1 MRAAFGPPVFFGL
14 PEDEIAALAAP
25 APTGHNMRL
34 MSSSTISTPSPAAT
48 PLAIRVQGVSK
59 VFRTWASPAQRLIVP
74 LLHRC
79 GSMLRHAAPTLA
91 VRLHT
96 SAHSRIHIHQALH
109 DISFE
114 LHRGEA
120 LGIVGLNGSGKST
133 LLQIIAG
140 VLPATTGT
148 VETHGRVAALLEL
161 GSGFNPELTGR
172 ENIYINGAIL
182 GLSRAAINAL
192 IGQIIEFADIGDY
205 IDQPVKTYSSGMA
218 LRLAFSVQVHIDP
231 DILIVDEALAVGD
244 AAFQAKAM
252 TRIQEILARGT
263 TLLFVGHDL
272 NALRAFCQ
280 RAILLEDGCMQM
292 LGSPEEVIEEYLF
305 RVHAKA
311 TPTGLPKP
319 IRIDEGFRCE
329 DGGVLSL
336 NLQDGAHHLALGFG
350 DPLVVTAELQ
360 LAGKLNDVAC
370 IIDILD
376 QRGVPLTGRRIRLP
390 AMAAGEHRIQLE
402 IAFRAELA
410 HGIYRLRARLVQ
422 ALTHHQHHQRVLCR
436 YESDLSFEV
445 IDNSIER
452 FSGLFALPTEVSIR
466 NLSSDG
472 IHAA

>member
-1 MRAAFGPPVFFGL
+1 M
-14 PEDEIAALAAP
+14 P
-25 APTGHNMRL
+25 A
-34 MSSSTISTPSPAAT
+34 TPSILDASPATTA
-48 PLAIRVQGVSK
+48 AIRVRGVGK
-59 VFRTWASPAQRLIVP
+59 VFRTWTSPAQRLIVP

-79 GSMLRHAAPTLA
+79 GSMLAGATPALAA
-91 VRLHT
+91 RLHA
-96 SAHSRIHIHQALH
+96 SAHRRIHIHEALH
-109 DISFE
+109 DVSFE
-114 LHRGEA
+114 LRHGEA
-120 LGIVGLNGSGKST
+120 LGIVGLNGRGKST

-172 ENIYINGAIL
+172 ENIYINGVIL
-182 GLSRAAINAL
+182 GLSRARIDAL
-192 IGQIIEFADIGDY
+192 IGDIIGFADIGDY

-280 RAILLEDGCMQM
+280 RAILLEGGRMAM

-311 TPTGLPKP
+311 TPAAQPKP
-319 IRIDEGFRCE
+319 VRIDEGFRSQ
-329 DGGVLSL
+329 DGGIFGLH
-336 NLQDGAHHLALGFG
+336 LQDGAAHLALGFG
-350 DPLVVTAELQ
+350 GLLHVTAHLQ
-360 LAGKLNDVAC
+360 LAAGITDAAC

-376 QRGVPLTGRRIRLP
+376 QRGVPLTGQRIRLP
-390 AMAAGEHRIQLE
+390 DSATDARHLE
-402 IAFRAELA
+402 LKVTFRAELA

-422 ALTHHQHHQRVLCR
+422 APAWHQHHQRVLCR
-436 YESDLSFEV
+436 YESGLSFEIV
-445 IDNSIER
+445 DNSIER
-452 FSGLFALPTEVSIR
+452 FSGLFALPAE
-466 NLSSDG
+466 
-472 IHAA
+472 IHIHELTGNDIDAG